1 MKVCTACNRTYTDKT
16 LNFCLEDGSPLIE
29 KRDEAPPTIFM
40 NQPRVTDQTSWK
52 NVDTSQP
59 WQNAS
64 NIQPASPM
72 FPEAFKSADQTL
84 PVISLI
90 LGVSGVLLSFCCFAG
105 IPLGAAAMITAFLG
119 MNNAGKDPLK
129 YSGRG
134 LAIGGLVLGAIAFL
148 ISMLMFL
155 IGIVS
160 G

>member
-16 LNFCLEDGSPLIE
+16 LNFCLEDGSLLIE
-29 KRDEAPPTIFM
+29 QRDETPPTILM
-40 NQPRVTDQTSWK
+40 DQARVTDQASWK
-52 NVDTSQP
+52 NVNTSPP

-64 NIQPASPM
+64 NIQPASPL
-72 FPEAFKSADQTL
+72 FPASVKSGDQTL

-90 LGVSGVLLSFCCFAG
+90 LGVSGILLSFCCGAG
-105 IPLGAAAMITAFLG
+105 VPLGGAAMVTGFLG
-119 MNNAGKDPLK
+119 MNNANKDPMR

-148 ISMLMFL
+148 ISMLVVL